1 MCRAQMRAEKKA
13 REDRFSRRRPCR
25 FAPYYK
31 RPVAETVS
39 RMETDE
45 KTSTS
50 KPGRCYDCGA
60 KGHWSRDCPRKDENK
75 INKIR

>member
-1 MCRAQMRAEKKA
+1 MRAEKKA
-13 REDRFSRRRPCR
+13 RENRFSRRKSYR
-25 FAPYYK
+25 FAPYNK
-31 RPVAETVS
+31 RSVAETVS

-60 KGHWSRDCPRKDENK
+60 KVTEAETVQEK
-75 INKIR
+75 IKIR